1 MWAVKGWG
9 VVCTFDKV
17 CLRLPQGPA
26 TAAAPAAT
34 GIKTHKARYLRDAV
48 LARFVL
54 VFWGGGLQLQ
64 DQGTYDWKG
73 QICQNWGVRLGVG
86 KLGNECLLLL

>member
-1 MWAVKGWG
+1 M
-9 VVCTFDKV
+9 
-17 CLRLPQGPA
+17 
-26 TAAAPAAT
+26 
-34 GIKTHKARYLRDAV
+34 

-73 QICQNWGVRLGVG
+73 QICQNLGVRLGVG